1 MPSSIQFGTQRF
13 TAATGS
19 RAEGIPEHAAM
30 IKGRLIHLN
39 EKTLTGW
46 GITAKA
52 SDQIIA
58 SIPGVPIRACNS
70 HDPHAC
76 DASYD
81 DSRVGYAT
89 KAWIDGEWIMAAAAI
104 TDENAA
110 KNIDNGT
117 WTPFGK
123 GGWSVVGFPAESSL
137 EAFKKSGFMDGFRPA
152 GISLVLAPDATPG
165 YVGSGFEMVA
175 AAISNYR
182 GNTMSE
188 TPAGGTDPVTY
199 TQEQFDAAVKTAL
212 ETQKTDDAAALKK
225 AADAEIA
232 KQNEAS
238 IAELTKQKA
247 AHDAAIKK
255 LSDDDKAA
263 YEAKIAGMTSKDDMK
278 TILEAHGKKVQ
289 ADTLETLERGKLIT
303 EYGDVVQKSPVA
315 GAPFMQDGQFS
326 QELFSQEITE
336 LGGMQTAAIAGIVNK
351 AKMVAAAVPGSDFNS
366 LEYPITPPGSNT
378 QETKDMA
385 ALAELQGV

>member
-1 MPSSIQFGTQRF
+1 MPSPIQFGTQRF
-13 TAATGS
+13 TAATDS

-212 ETQKTDDAAALKK
+212 ETQKTDDAAELKK

-232 KQNEAS
+232 KQ
-238 IAELTKQKA
+238 
-247 AHDAAIKK
+247 
-255 LSDDDKAA
+255 KAA
-263 YEAKIAGMTSKDDMK
+263 YEAKIAGMTSADALKA
-278 TILEAHGKKVQ
+278 TLEAHGKKVQ
-289 ADTLETLERGKLIT
+289 ADTLDTIERGKLMA

-315 GAPFMQDGQFS
+315 GAPFMQDGAFDQG
-326 QELFSQEITE
+326 LFDTEIAG
-336 LGGMQTAAIAGIVNK
+336 LGEMQTAAIAGIVDK

-366 LEYPITPPGSNT
+366 LEYPATPPGSNT

-385 ALAELQGV
+385 ALAELQGA